1 LIRAAFIRHTGAI
14 SHKEMQM
21 SSEAGGICY
30 QDAHLTVDAA
40 GAAAHLDGQLLS
52 MTRKEFQLLVML
64 VQHAGELVPREK
76 LLTDIW
82 GYQSGVRSRTLDV
95 HVRRVRRHLGKFA
108 NLYIETIFGKGYRF
122 QPRVQTDSKTPPG
135 LFRLRLRLD
144 KESAAPIV

>member
-1 LIRAAFIRHTGAI
+1 
-14 SHKEMQM
+14 M
-21 SSEAGGICY
+21 SSEAGAICY

-40 GAAAHLDGQLLS
+40 GAAALLEGQRLR
-52 MTRKEFQLLVML
+52 MTRKEFNLLVML
-64 VQHAGELVPREK
+64 VQHAGELVPRDK

-122 QPRVQTDSKTPPG
+122 QPRLQTDSDNPPG
-135 LFRLRLRLD
+135 PFRLRLSLT
-144 KESAAPIV
+144 KQSAAQMV

>member
-40 GAAAHLDGQLLS
+40 GAAAHLDGQLLP
-52 MTRKEFQLLVML
+52 MTRKEFQLPVML

-122 QPRVQTDSKTPPG
+122 QLRVQTDSETPPG

-144 KESAAPIV
+144 KESAAPIA